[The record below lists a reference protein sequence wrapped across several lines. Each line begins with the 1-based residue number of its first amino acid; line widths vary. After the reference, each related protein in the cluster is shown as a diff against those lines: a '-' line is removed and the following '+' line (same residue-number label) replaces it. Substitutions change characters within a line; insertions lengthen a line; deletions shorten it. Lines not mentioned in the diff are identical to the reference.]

1 MALTSKRPS
10 TREQIK
16 EKLLEEVTSVSEK
29 KCRLN
34 TQIEESLYR
43 RIKTRA
49 AQDGRSISDITRE
62 LWIEYLS
69 E

>member
-16 EKLLEEVTSVSEK
+16 AKLIDEVTDVSDK

-43 RIKTRA
+43 QIKIRA
-49 AQDGRSISDITRE
+49 AQDGRSISEITRE
-62 LWIEYLS
+62 LWLEYLS
-69 E
+69 A